1 MMARRIFKQI
11 FYAGSALCPENAML
25 RVSEYLVAS
34 DKIPAAF
41 DGFRVVQ
48 LSDLHGRGFGKNG
61 SRLLAKIDAVRPD
74 IIAITGDFADE
85 REQDFTPLFRLAEAL
100 CSRYPVCFV
109 CGNHEQKLPAPLR
122 RSFVGGLRARG
133 VRILDND
140 SICLS
145 RGGKSIAL
153 HGVRLPLR
161 YYRYGGKRRPPV
173 FTEKTMERLAGP
185 CESCFTVLLA
195 HNPLFFETY
204 AAWGADLTLCGHVH
218 GGLFRLPHSVGLLS
232 PERKFFPR
240 YSAGIYRIG
249 ERCMEVSR
257 GLGLYPRFN
266 NLPEIVLL
274 TLHRA
279 SQPGTG
285 CDGRERDTLS

>member
-1 MMARRIFKQI
+1 MKGRQLFKRI
-11 FYAGSALCPENAML
+11 FYAGAALCPENAML
-25 RVSEYLVAS
+25 RVSEYSVAS
-34 DKIPAAF
+34 RKIPAAF

-48 LSDLHGRGFGKNG
+48 LSDLHGRSFGKNG
-61 SRLLAKIDAVRPD
+61 GRLLEKIDAALPD
-74 IIAITGDFADE
+74 IVVITGDFADE
-85 REQDFTPLFRLAEAL
+85 REQDFTQLFHLAEAL
-100 CSRYPVCFV
+100 CFRYPVCFV
-109 CGNHEQKLPAPLR
+109 CGNHEQKLPVPLR
-122 RSFVGGLRARG
+122 RSFLGGLRTRG

-140 SICLS
+140 SVCFS
-145 RGGKSIAL
+145 RGGESIAF
-153 HGVRLPLR
+153 HGVRMPLR

-173 FTEKTMERLAGP
+173 FTEKNMERLAGS
-185 CESCFTVLLA
+185 CESCYTVLLA

-218 GGLFRLPHSVGLLS
+218 GGLFRLPRAGGLLS

-257 GLGLYPRFN
+257 GLGLYPRVN
-266 NLPEIVLL
+266 NLPEIVSI

-285 CDGRERDTLS
+285 GED